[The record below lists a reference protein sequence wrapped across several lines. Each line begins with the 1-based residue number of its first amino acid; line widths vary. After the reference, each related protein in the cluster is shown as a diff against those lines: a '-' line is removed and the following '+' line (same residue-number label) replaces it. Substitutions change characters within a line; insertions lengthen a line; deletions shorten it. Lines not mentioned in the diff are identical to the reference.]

1 MLGGHGWRG
10 AGGRL
15 LTGRVRVGHER
26 AEVQWKDREG
36 ER

>member
-1 MLGGHGWRG
+1 MAG

-15 LTGRVRVGHER
+15 LTGRVRVGPER